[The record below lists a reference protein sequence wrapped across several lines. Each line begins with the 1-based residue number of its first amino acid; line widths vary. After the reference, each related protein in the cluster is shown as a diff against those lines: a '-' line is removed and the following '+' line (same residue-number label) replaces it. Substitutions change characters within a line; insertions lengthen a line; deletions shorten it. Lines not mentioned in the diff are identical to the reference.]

1 MEGTSSPLAL
11 LIVACCL
18 QLRVRAYDN
27 GEPARSA
34 VVVVTISVERN
45 LRCPRWQEESKTL
58 ELLETTGVDE
68 LLYTLRATDS
78 DRLVSASR
86 LMPARQ
92 AHFPLVHSQL
102 VRHSFHSSRPRFA
115 RQAHFSLCYV
125 QQFRYYCYIR
135 CTSHD
140 DVHHLSGAA

>member
-34 VVVVTISVERN
+34 VAVVTISVERN

-92 AHFPLVHSQL
+92 AHFPLVHAQL
-102 VRHSFHSSRPRFA
+102 VRPTFHSSRPRFA
-115 RQAHFSLCYV
+115 RQAHFSLFY
-125 QQFRYYCYIR
+125 
-135 CTSHD
+135 
-140 DVHHLSGAA
+140 L

>member
-34 VVVVTISVERN
+34 VAVVTISVERN

-78 DRLVSASR
+78 DRLVSAAR
-86 LMPARQ
+86 LMPA
-92 AHFPLVHSQL
+92 HSLL
-102 VRHSFHSSRPRFA
+102 VRPTFHSSTLSSSGPLSTRPLSA
-115 RQAHFSLCYV
+115 RQA
-125 QQFRYYCYIR
+125 
-135 CTSHD
+135 
-140 DVHHLSGAA
+140 

>member
-34 VVVVTISVERN
+34 VAVVTISMERN

-78 DRLVSASR
+78 DRLVSAAR

-102 VRHSFHSSRPRFA
+102 VRPTFHSSTLSSSGIVSTRHVHASLVKPTFRFVM
-115 RQAHFSLCYV
+115 FSSFDTIV
-125 QQFRYYCYIR
+125 
-135 CTSHD
+135 T
-140 DVHHLSGAA
+140 

>member
-78 DRLVSASR
+78 DRLVSAAR
-86 LMPARQ
+86 LMPA
-92 AHFPLVHSQL
+92 HSLL
-102 VRHSFHSSRPRFA
+102 VRPTFHSSTLSSSGIVSTRHVHASLVKPTFCFVM
-115 RQAHFSLCYV
+115 FSSFDAIV
-125 QQFRYYCYIR
+125 
-135 CTSHD
+135 T
-140 DVHHLSGAA
+140 